1 MQLKYLN
8 LVDKVHT
15 YLGNALKS
23 IKYCRVYTSLFIGR
37 YSSRFTAMPIRTLFF
52 LFFRY

>member
-23 IKYCRVYTSLFIGR
+23 IKYCRVYTNLFIGR
-37 YSSRFTAMPIRTLFF
+37 YSSRFHQLCQ
-52 LFFRY
+52 